1 MPKQKLPPV
10 FKEYTMGQIV
20 LLPRNLEEEIEAN
33 HLVRVVNASI
43 EKMDL
48 RVVYEQYKGGGTSSY
63 HPKMLLKVLIY
74 AYTQQIYSSRKIAKA
89 LRENIHFMW
98 LSGNSQPD
106 FRTINRFRGVVMK
119 ATIGEIFA
127 AVLSLLKEGGYVK
140 LENYFVDGTKL
151 EANANKYSFVWAK
164 NTQRYKAQVQARV
177 AELLERIEQINAA
190 EDREYGEQDL
200 PERGGQQ
207 GLDAAQLEAR
217 INELNERLRQMPPG
231 DASEDSPGGEEPPR
245 GDDRPNGGESANAA
259 EAGHPIAEP
268 VADSKKKGDKRKQR
282 HKSKA
287 QQLANAIQQLAKE
300 YLPRLQKYEEQE
312 ARLAGRNSYAKTD
325 PDATFMRM
333 KEDPMQNGQLK
344 AGYNLQIGTED
355 QYVVG
360 FSVHQRP
367 GDPGCLI
374 PHLEES
380 KAQRGGQQPKKAIAD
395 SAYGSEENYAYLE
408 TEGIQAFVKYN
419 TFHQETKPRPT
430 RNPFAAETM
439 PYDEAQDAFT
449 CPNGQRLHYKTTWRR
464 RSDNGYESQ
473 RRVYECL
480 DCSGCPLKEQ
490 CCKAAGN
497 RQIQVSFRLRA
508 MRERAKALLLSEQGT
523 ALRKQRSIDVETV
536 FGRIK
541 QDWGFRR
548 FLLRGLDKVK
558 TEWGL
563 LCIAHNFA
571 KLAIA

>member
-1 MPKQKLPPV
+1 MPKQKLAPV

-20 LLPRNLEEEIEAN
+20 LLPRNLEEEIESN

-119 ATIGEIFA
+119 ATIGEIFG

-164 NTQRYKAQVQARV
+164 NTQRYKAQVQAKV
-177 AELLERIEQINAA
+177 TELLERIEQINTA

-200 PERGGQQ
+200 PERGGKE
-207 GLDAAQLEAR
+207 GLNAAQLEAR
-217 INELNERLRQMPPG
+217 INELNERLRQRPPG
-231 DASEDSPGGEEPPR
+231 DPPEDTPGEGEPVLGGE
-245 GDDRPNGGESANAA
+245 RPKGGESAKK
-259 EAGHPIAEP
+259 AGQTVPAP
-268 VADSKKKGDKRKQR
+268 VTEKKKKGDQHKQR

-287 QQLANAIQQLAKE
+287 QQLAKEIQQLARQ
-300 YLPRLQKYEEQE
+300 YLPRLRTYERQE
-312 ARLAGRNSYAKTD
+312 ALLAGRNSYAKTD

-344 AGYNLQIGTED
+344 AGYNIQMGTED

-360 FSVHQRP
+360 FSLHQRP

-380 KAQRGGQQPKKAIAD
+380 KAQRGGQQPKNAIAD

-408 TEGIQAFVKYN
+408 NAGMQAFVKYT

-430 RNPFAAETM
+430 RKRFAAESM
-439 PYDEAQDAFT
+439 PYDQAQDAFT
-449 CPNGQRLHYKTTWRR
+449 CPNGQLLRYKTTWRR
-464 RSDNGYESQ
+464 RSDNGYESE
-473 RRVYECL
+473 RRVYECKE
-480 DCSGCPLKEQ
+480 CGACPLKEQ
-490 CCKAAGN
+490 CSQAAGN

-508 MRERAKALLLSEQGT
+508 MREKAKTLLLSEQGT